1 MAELVLAAMALAA
14 ALYVVFAGADFG
26 VGVLEP
32 LLPPEARAR
41 VEAAIAPVWEVN
53 HVWLVLVA
61 VLAFVGFP
69 PLYTTVSTYLHL
81 PLLLVLL
88 GIVARGASFTFRHYD
103 PGPAHARRAYTLVF
117 RLSSLA
123 TPMFLGVI
131 VATMASG
138 ALEATPGRSFAA
150 TFVTPWSSPLA
161 WATGAFVTA
170 LFTFQGAALLSA
182 EVGAEGQALPW
193 LRLARRLHAA
203 TIGLGGLVLLLAA
216 QAEAPWLRPLF
227 TRAAPLACMVAATAL
242 IPVVA
247 WAFHRG
253 RPWLLRLASAA
264 QSTLVLVAFG
274 AAQYPVLVR
283 LSPRDI
289 TVANAAAPAATLRL
303 LVLALAVGLLLI
315 VPALIYLLRV
325 YKGPTAAAPPERAHH
340 GAGR

>member
-32 LLPPEARAR
+32 LLPPQERAR

-53 HVWLVLVA
+53 HVWLVLIA

-69 PLYTTVSTYLHL
+69 SLYTTVSTYLHV

-88 GIVARGASFTFRHYD
+88 GIVARGAAFTFRHYD
-103 PGPAHARRAYTLVF
+103 PGPAQARRAYTLVF

-138 ALEATPGRSFAA
+138 TLGASPSPTFVDA
-150 TFVTPWSSPLA
+150 FVTPWLSPLA

-182 EVGAEGQALPW
+182 EVGAHGHTLPW
-193 LRLARRLHAA
+193 LRLARRLHAT
-203 TIGLGGLVLLLAA
+203 TIGLGAAVLLLAA
-216 QAEAPWLRPLF
+216 RAEAPWLRPLL
-227 TRAAPLACMVAATAL
+227 TRAVPLTCLLAATAL
-242 IPVVA
+242 IPAVA

-264 QSTLVLVAFG
+264 QSTLVLLAFG

-283 LSPRDI
+283 LAPRDV
-289 TVANAAAPAATLRL
+289 TVASAAATPATLRWL
-303 LVLALAVGLLLI
+303 LVALAIGLALI
-315 VPALIYLLRV
+315 VPALVYLLRV
-325 YKGPTAAAPPERAHH
+325 YKRRPAAAPPPDDARAQ
-340 GAGR
+340 

>member
-32 LLPPEARAR
+32 LLPPEERAR

-81 PLLLVLL
+81 PLLLALV
-88 GIVARGASFTFRHYD
+88 GIVARGAAFTFRHYD
-103 PGPAHARRAYTLVF
+103 PAPARVRRIHTWIF

-131 VATMASG
+131 VATLASG
-138 ALEATPGRSFAA
+138 TLDATEGRSFVT
-150 TFVTPWSSPLA
+150 TFVTPWLSPLA
-161 WATGAFVTA
+161 WATGGFVTA
-170 LFTFQGAALLSA
+170 LFTFQGAALLAA
-182 EVGAEGQALPW
+182 EVGAHGQALPW
-193 LRLARRLHAA
+193 LRLARRLHFA
-203 TIGLGGLVLLLAA
+203 TIGLGALVLLLAA
-216 QAEAPWLRPLF
+216 RAEAPWLRPLL
-227 TRAAPLACMVAATAL
+227 TSAVPLASMVAATVL
-242 IPVVA
+242 IPIVA

-253 RPWLLRLASAA
+253 RPWLLRLTSAA
-264 QSTLVLVAFG
+264 QSTLVLLAFG

-283 LSPRDI
+283 LTPRDV
-289 TVANAAAPAATLRL
+289 TVDNAAAPATTLRL
-303 LVLALAVGLLLI
+303 LVIALVLGLAMI
-315 VPALIYLLRV
+315 VPALVYLLRV
-325 YKGPTAAAPPERAHH
+325 YKAAPSGSSTGAHH